1 MQDLVSVENRISSL
15 KAEINHHNKLYYE
28 QNSPQISDSEYDA
41 LFRELKELESEYPEF
56 LTPDSP
62 TQKVGS
68 NISSDFKEVTHKF
81 RLYSLDNSNGF
92 EPLRAWYQRIVKELN
107 KEVELVCELK
117 IDGLAMAL
125 SYENGNFVR
134 GATRGNG
141 IVGEDIT
148 QNLKTIKSIPNNVN
162 YKGELEIRGE
172 VYMSVSSFEKLNSQR
187 ARNGLSLFA
196 NPRNAAS
203 GSVRQLDINITK
215 ERDLDFFSYTGIVP
229 SKDINITTHSQML
242 EFLKEQG
249 FNVNPNYRVVKNVE
263 EAIAYCLEWE
273 DKRKELDY
281 ATDGVV
287 VKVNSFVYQE
297 ELGFTARAPKWAS
310 AFKFKPEEAVTK
322 VNDILISVGKTG
334 AITPVAVL
342 EPVQLAGST
351 VSRAS
356 LYNGDEIDR
365 LDIRIGDY
373 VWVKKAAEIIPKVV
387 KVEFTKREKELPQFI
402 FPVHC
407 PSCGAPIIRDKEG
420 IIQYCSNNIDCPAQ
434 IKEQIKFWAS
444 KNGVDIDGLG
454 DAVVEQLFD
463 LGMVKSISDLYYLTL
478 DDILQLD
485 KFAQKAAQNLFDA
498 ITKSKN
504 SEFASF
510 LSGLG
515 IKFVGKETADIL
527 ANNYENFEKLKTASI
542 DELSQIQGI
551 GKKIAESIVQYFQD
565 NKNSNNIKRLFEAG
579 FSIIY
584 PEKSSNSGKLLN
596 KTFVF
601 TGTLANFS
609 RDEAGKLAKKYGAN
623 VTSSVSKNTDY
634 VVCGEN
640 AGSKY
645 DKAQKLGIK
654 IITEKEF
661 LKIIE
666 ECGE

>member
-1 MQDLVSVENRISSL
+1 MQDLITVENRINSL

-56 LTPDSP
+56 LTSDSP

-92 EPLRAWYQRIVKELN
+92 EPLRAWYQRIVKELGR
-107 KEVELVCELK
+107 EVELVCELK

-141 IVGEDIT
+141 IIGEDIT
-148 QNLKTIKSIPNNVN
+148 QNLKTIKSIPNNVE
-162 YKGELEIRGE
+162 YKGALEVRGE
-172 VYMSVSSFEKLNSQR
+172 VYMSVSSFEKLNFKRLKEGQ
-187 ARNGLSLFA
+187 SLFA

-215 ERDLDFFSYTGIVP
+215 ERDLDFFSYTGILP
-229 SKDINITTHSQML
+229 SKDMNITTHSQML
-242 EFLKEQG
+242 EFLKTQG

-263 EAIAYCLEWE
+263 EAVGYCLEWE

-287 VKVNSFVYQE
+287 VKVNSFAYQE

-322 VNDILISVGKTG
+322 VKDILISVGKTG

-356 LYNGDEIDR
+356 LYNGDEIER

-387 KVEFTKREKELPQFI
+387 KVEFTKREGDLPQFI
-402 FPVHC
+402 FPVRC
-407 PSCGAPIIRDKEG
+407 PSCGAEIVRDKEG
-420 IIQYCSNNIDCPAQ
+420 IIQYCSNDVNCPAQ

-463 LGMVKSISDLYYLTL
+463 LGMVKSVSDLYYLTL
-478 DDILQLD
+478 DDILKLD
-485 KFAQKAAQNLFDA
+485 KFAQKAAQNLYDA

-504 SEFASF
+504 SEFSSF

-527 ANNYENFEKLKTASI
+527 ANNYDNFEKLKISSV

-551 GKKIAESIVQYFQD
+551 GKKIAESIVQYFKEQRNLD
-565 NKNSNNIKRLFEAG
+565 NINRLFNAG
-579 FSIIY
+579 FNIIY
-584 PEKSSNSGKLLN
+584 PEKSSDSGKLLN

-601 TGTLANFS
+601 TGTLVNLT
-609 RDEAGKLAKKYGAN
+609 RDEAGKLAKKFGAN

-654 IITEKEF
+654 IITEDEF
-661 LKIIE
+661 MKIIE